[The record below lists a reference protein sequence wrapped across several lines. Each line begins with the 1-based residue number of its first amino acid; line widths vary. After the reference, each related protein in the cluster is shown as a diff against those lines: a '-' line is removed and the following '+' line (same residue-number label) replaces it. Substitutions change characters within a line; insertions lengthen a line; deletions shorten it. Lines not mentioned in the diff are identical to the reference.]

1 MKYRLQLSALAVTSA
16 TLLTTSLAQAQGTA
30 SSPSTVHVHDPS
42 SDVFWVGGPNDS
54 INGPAP
60 YPIDLD
66 ASGGPWRKQFY
77 SSPTAGFGGGGTFRE
92 VILNAGNEPWT
103 DWHEINANLG
113 SHGAIWGTSSVIDV
127 RIDGTSIS
135 YATSVTGG
143 NTLNID
149 NFSQPVLPG
158 QVLEIDKQFEATTEQ
173 FVGPNT
179 LVYTLLQYP
188 TTTIPEPACIASA
201 LAGLAL
207 LAMSRVR
214 T

>member
-1 MKYRLQLSALAVTSA
+1 MKHRTLLIVSAVGLA
-16 TLLTTSLAQAQGTA
+16 TLAAAPAAQAQGTA

-42 SDVFWVGGPNDS
+42 SGAFWVGGPNDS

-77 SSPTAGFGGGGTFRE
+77 SSSTTGFGGGGTFRE

-113 SHGAIWGTSSVIDV
+113 SHGAVWGPGSVLDV

-135 YATSVTGG
+135 YTSSVIG
-143 NTLNID
+143 NQLNID

-158 QVLEIDKQFEATTEQ
+158 QVLEIDKQFQATTQ
-173 FVGPNT
+173 HGVTPTT
-179 LVYTLLQYP
+179 LIYTLLQYP
-188 TTTIPEPACIASA
+188 TTTIPEPATTASA
-201 LAGLAL
+201 LVGLAL
-207 LAMSRVR
+207 LAMRRVR
-214 T
+214 A